1 MHAGMHTYDPAYLT
15 THGLEATAS
24 QARHEIAAD
33 VHLLLSVPAEIRRH
47 SSGPRWRPTTTCR
60 PKCPLPLRR
69 CHIRF
74 GGHECAMQRAP
85 QVAAK
90 THHDSLAKSNCSLD
104 HASSKTRHTCS
115 TRRLPGTCAKKM
127 LPTWFEQV
135 ASRRTCSSTY
145 EAAGASVL
153 RSSS

>member
-1 MHAGMHTYDPAYLT
+1 MHAGMHTYDPAYSA

-115 TRRLPGTCAKKM
+115 TRRLPGTCAKKNAPN
-127 LPTWFEQV
+127 LV
-135 ASRRTCSSTY
+135 RT
-145 EAAGASVL
+145 GGL
-153 RSSS
+153 KKDLFIHL